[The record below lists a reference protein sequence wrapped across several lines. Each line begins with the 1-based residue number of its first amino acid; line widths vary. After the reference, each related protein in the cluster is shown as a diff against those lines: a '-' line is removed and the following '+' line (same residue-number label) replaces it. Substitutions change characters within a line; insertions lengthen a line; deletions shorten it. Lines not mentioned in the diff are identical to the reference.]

1 MLDPYENR
9 DATQEEQEQIRYLD
23 KLEETMDWELKA
35 GRSMVG
41 EWINRLEEELEKP
54 DYSQE
59 AKQRINWLLYR
70 IMDGEYEGSDDFYA
84 EQEDAI

>member
-1 MLDPYENR
+1 MARETAEKGHTPK
-9 DATQEEQEQIRYLD
+9 EQAQFRHLD
-23 KLEETMDWELKA
+23 KLEEDMDLELKTNCA
-35 GRSMVG
+35 LAD
-41 EWINRLEEELEKP
+41 EWIMRLENELEKP

-70 IMDGEYEGSDDFYA
+70 IMDGEYDEPKDIYA

>member
-1 MLDPYENR
+1 MLDPYKNR

-35 GRSMVG
+35 GRSMVD
-41 EWINRLEEELEKP
+41 EWINRLENELEKP

-70 IMDGEYEGSDDFYA
+70 IMDGEYDEPEDIYA